1 MASPGQESQRVPV
14 PRMAAE
20 TGQRGTGK
28 EHGRKPNTDGF
39 AVSEVETQFLF
50 PFDIDVSTLGHILGI
65 A

>member
-1 MASPGQESQRVPV
+1 
-14 PRMAAE
+14 MAAE